1 MTRTGINSREII
13 VNMLL
18 AISAGEE
25 YSHVLIRNVLEKY
38 DYLDGK
44 DKAFIKCVTEG
55 CLERRLELDYIL
67 DGFSNTSV
75 KKMKP
80 FIRELLRM
88 SVYQL
93 LYLCKVPPAAAINE
107 AVKLAKKRGFTGLSG
122 FVNGVLRKVAKEGR
136 EYPLPDLKTEP
147 IRYLSI
153 RYSMPVWLVE
163 KFEKQFGRENTEKIL
178 QGMLDARPVTIRF
191 PRTVT
196 AEEKDNILRQI
207 KERGVR
213 AENHPYLPEAYCLY
227 GVEGVAR
234 LPGFAEGKFT
244 VQDISS
250 MLAVEAA
257 GIRPG
262 DRVLDVCA
270 APGGK
275 TAYAAMLAGENG
287 SVEAG
292 DLTEYKTAMIRQ
304 TCERL
309 RLTNV
314 TVLLRDAAIKD
325 ASRLG
330 KYDVVLADVPCLG
343 LGVIGRKKEI
353 KYRVQETDLASI
365 TALQKKIVAAAVECV
380 KPGGTLLY
388 STCSMTEEENT
399 DMVRWMEEELGLQA
413 ESLEETLPEGF
424 LKAIREQKEQEN
436 VKQELAQLR
445 AGRMQLLP
453 GIHASDGFFFA
464 RMKRI

>member
-1 MTRTGINSREII
+1 
-13 VNMLL
+13 
-18 AISAGEE
+18 
-25 YSHVLIRNVLEKY
+25 
-38 DYLDGK
+38 
-44 DKAFIKCVTEG
+44 
-55 CLERRLELDYIL
+55 
-67 DGFSNTSV
+67 
-75 KKMKP
+75 
-80 FIRELLRM
+80 M

-93 LYLCKVPPAAAINE
+93 LYLSKVPPAAAINE

-122 FVNGVLRKVAKEGR
+122 FVNGVLRRVAKEGR
-136 EYPLPDLKTEP
+136 EYPLPDFKTEP
-147 IRYLSI
+147 VRHLSI

-163 KFEKQFGRENTEKIL
+163 RFEKQFGQERTERIL
-178 QGMLDARPVTIRF
+178 QGMLEVRPVTIRF
-191 PRTVT
+191 PRMVTTV
-196 AEEKDNILRQI
+196 EKDRILKQI
-207 KERGVR
+207 REQGARV
-213 AENHPYLPEAYCLY
+213 ESHPYLPEAYCLY
-227 GVEGVAR
+227 GVEGVAK
-234 LPGFAEGKFT
+234 LPGFAEGRFT

-262 DRVLDVCA
+262 DLVLDVCA

-275 TAYAAMLAGENG
+275 TAYAAMLTGDNG

-309 RLTNV
+309 KLTNV
-314 TVLLRDAAIKD
+314 TVLLRDAAIVD
-325 ASRLG
+325 ASRFE

-353 KYRVQETDLASI
+353 KYRVQESDLASI
-365 TALQKKIVAAAVECV
+365 TGLQKKILAAAVTCV

-388 STCSMTEEENT
+388 STCSMTVEENK

-413 ESLEETLPEGF
+413 EGLEETLPESF
-424 LKAIREQKEQEN
+424 LKAIRGQEAQED
-436 VKQELAQLR
+436 VKRDLAQIK
-445 AGRMQLLP
+445 AGQLQLLP

-464 RMKRI
+464 RMKRIS